1 MDCGRF
7 HRMERRNKYNRA
19 GFVQR
24 EYIRCSVPC
33 HQDQRYQ
40 EQPGPANRRR
50 RRRHSIA
57 APCIITTCSSATTI
71 ASPVVWMRSFLP
83 IRTAR
88 KAQRQRS

>member
-57 APCIITTCSSATTI
+57 ATCII
-71 ASPVVWMRSFLP
+71 ASPVVWLRSFLP